1 MPAFTPRSTSCTK
14 FFIRVH
20 YTFVVNFMRVVVA
33 ASRRILLRG
42 SRTHAENK
50 HRLRKCPRDV
60 RTRRCCSGHLRKL
73 RKILKCRHLV
83 LTFHAM
89 ALFPASGLAPAPMN
103 MRVHRQ
109 KRSLQSQ
116 EEGSISSS
124 SFRTRAQLLRPRLR
138 SPARRRNSSAEWPG
152 PSNGTSMKRVSS
164 CAIASSTPTAL
175 QLPQS
180 QLRRHVRKLLL

>member
-1 MPAFTPRSTSCTK
+1 MLQLDVK
-14 FFIRVH
+14 FIRV
-20 YTFVVNFMRVVVA
+20 VVEA
-33 ASRRILLRG
+33 IRRILLRG
-42 SRTHAENK
+42 SRTHAENT

-73 RKILKCRHLV
+73 RKILKCRHLF
-83 LTFHAM
+83 LTVHAM

-109 KRSLQSQ
+109 KRSSQSQ

-124 SFRTRAQLLRPRLR
+124 SIRTRAQLLRPRLR

-152 PSNGTSMKRVSS
+152 PSDSP
-164 CAIASSTPTAL
+164 AILAHPFAL
-175 QLPQS
+175 QPTLQQP
-180 QLRRHVRKLLL
+180 H

>member
-1 MPAFTPRSTSCTK
+1 M
-14 FFIRVH
+14 
-20 YTFVVNFMRVVVA
+20 VNFMRVVVA

-109 KRSLQSQ
+109 KRSSQSQ

-138 SPARRRNSSAEWPG
+138 SPARRRNSSAKWPG
-152 PSNGTSMKRVSS
+152 PSNSP
-164 CAIASSTPTAL
+164 AILAHPLAL
-175 QLPQS
+175 QPTLQQPHRSPQHKRLHIANS
-180 QLRRHVRKLLL
+180 T

>member
-1 MPAFTPRSTSCTK
+1 MRDILQLAVK
-14 FFIRVH
+14 FI
-20 YTFVVNFMRVVVA
+20 RVVVA
-33 ASRRILLRG
+33 AIRRILLRG

-73 RKILKCRHLV
+73 RKILKCRHLF

-116 EEGSISSS
+116 EEGSISSPS
-124 SFRTRAQLLRPRLR
+124 IRTRAQLLRPRLR

-152 PSNGTSMKRVSS
+152 PSNSPSVL
-164 CAIASSTPTAL
+164 ANHLAL
-175 QLPQS
+175 QPS
-180 QLRRHVRKLLL
+180 VQLLHGSHQHNRLQRQHDF